1 MTATERLRAMLDE
14 RGVEYGTEDRPT
26 IRYTDW
32 GDWMFAEPL
41 DAKPHT
47 LGAQCELM
55 LIPATPEQAIEATL
69 GRGECRN
76 ISPRADWKDNE
87 EFMCSECGFD
97 GTYELGVPNY
107 CPNCG
112 RKVRA

>member
-1 MTATERLRAMLDE
+1 MTATERLRELLDE
-14 RGVEYGTEDRPT
+14 RGVEYETEDRPT

-32 GDWMFAEPL
+32 GDWLFTEPL

-55 LIPATPEQAIEATL
+55 RVPVTPEQAIAATL
-69 GRGECRN
+69 GRGTCHEAAFC
-76 ISPRADWKDNE
+76 S
-87 EFMCSECGFD
+87 CSECGAQLD
-97 GTYELGVPNY
+97 GIYGHY

-112 RKVRA
+112 RKVVGA